1 MSSLLPH
8 PINEWKLKTTTEEE
22 RQTESIVR
30 LSFEVKILA
39 PTIKLAYNLKWLN
52 NYKRNVSTY
61 KIWTE

>member
-39 PTIKLAYNLKWLN
+39 LTIKLAYNLKCLV
-52 NYKRNVSTY
+52 K
-61 KIWTE
+61 